1 MVSEADN
8 RGIYLNEKKK
18 IRGVSKAEWLQAAME
33 VLSQKGVDSLSVEGL
48 ARDLGISKSGFYW
61 HFQNRQDLLVQLLDY
76 WGHELTEVVTS
87 NQQLLEL
94 EPRQRLVT
102 TAEMIMK
109 YDLTRYDS
117 AFRQW
122 AKRDPIALRAIKK
135 VNQLRLAFT
144 KKAMS
149 ELGYTGDDLEM
160 RAMLFVCYHTWESF
174 MFAEIPAKRRRKLI
188 DRRIDLLLSEQPGDQ
203 IKTG

>member
-1 MVSEADN
+1 
-8 RGIYLNEKKK
+8 
-18 IRGVSKAEWLQAAME
+18 
-33 VLSQKGVDSLSVEGL
+33 
-48 ARDLGISKSGFYW
+48 
-61 HFQNRQDLLVQLLDY
+61 
-76 WGHELTEVVTS
+76 
-87 NQQLLEL
+87 
-94 EPRQRLVT
+94 
-102 TAEMIMK
+102 MK

-122 AKRDPIALRAIKK
+122 AKRDPIALRAVKK